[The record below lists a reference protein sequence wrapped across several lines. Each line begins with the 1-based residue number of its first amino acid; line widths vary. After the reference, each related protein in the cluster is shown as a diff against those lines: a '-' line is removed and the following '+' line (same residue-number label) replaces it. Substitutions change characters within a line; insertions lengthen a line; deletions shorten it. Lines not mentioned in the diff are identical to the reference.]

1 MLGAGVDRIDP
12 TALELEVTG
21 SVDSVSPLT
30 GSSLVASLIT
40 IDGSDVS
47 DDPLENPVIV
57 APHWCYVQSTNASQ
71 IECRVE
77 ETGTDEVTS
86 QRASVTRFTNEFFD
100 GDKTSVLKGMSTRF
114 GSVHHLSTKYLEAI
128 CEDRTQ
134 EFDLKS
140 LVESESEDLK
150 LQLPL
155 MLSRSPQSIDELP
168 FSIRVVIDKLIP
180 LMVAMAK
187 LPQLMALIFI
197 VVKAMMLLLTLMVA
211 IANKSRARNDVIYLL
226 MCW

>member
-30 GSSLVASLIT
+30 GSFLVASLIT

-77 ETGTDEVTS
+77 ETGTDEVTFL
-86 QRASVTRFTNEFFD
+86 RASVTRFTNEFFD

-114 GSVHHLSTKYLEAI
+114 GSVHPLGAKYLEAI
-128 CEDRTQ
+128 CEGRTQ
-134 EFDLKS
+134 EFK
-140 LVESESEDLK
+140 
-150 LQLPL
+150 
-155 MLSRSPQSIDELP
+155 P
-168 FSIRVVIDKLIP
+168 FSNRVVMDKPIP
-180 LMVAMAK
+180 LMVAMTK
-187 LPQLMALIFI
+187 LPLLMALGFL
-197 VVKAMMLLLTLMVA
+197 VFKAMLLILTIL
-211 IANKSRARNDVIYLL
+211 
-226 MCW
+226 

>member
-86 QRASVTRFTNEFFD
+86 V
-100 GDKTSVLKGMSTRF
+100 
-114 GSVHHLSTKYLEAI
+114 
-128 CEDRTQ
+128 
-134 EFDLKS
+134 
-140 LVESESEDLK
+140 
-150 LQLPL
+150 
-155 MLSRSPQSIDELP
+155 
-168 FSIRVVIDKLIP
+168 
-180 LMVAMAK
+180 
-187 LPQLMALIFI
+187 
-197 VVKAMMLLLTLMVA
+197 
-211 IANKSRARNDVIYLL
+211 
-226 MCW
+226 